1 MEMIQDTYANSGFTA
16 DNRRNSDSSGH
27 SYEDIYANED
37 EERHKTNNKGTS
49 RTACI
54 INAEQVGKT
63 SRSHAADPQFKG
75 CYRLAAVCLGLLC
88 VLLLA
93 GVIVL
98 WIKFTTERDQLQTS
112 YTKLTAERDQLQT
125 NYTKLTAERD
135 QQQTSYTKLTAER
148 DQLQTSYTKL
158 TAERDQLQTSYASVV
173 RQLQNPGDCLQKF
186 FNLEKAMQQGWTF
199 FKTSMYFISTGGK
212 SWSESR
218 QDCKGRGADL
228 VIINDREEQN
238 FTEILRRGKRAWIG
252 LTDSEKEGVWKWVDG
267 SALTTTFWGHSE
279 PNSNAGDEDCVVTGE
294 GSDPVKNWADYPCND
309 RIVWICEKSIFNSG
323 VLE

>member
-1 MEMIQDTYANSGFTA
+1 ILVYVKM
-16 DNRRNSDSSGH
+16 
-27 SYEDIYANED
+27 
-37 EERHKTNNKGTS
+37 TS
-49 RTACI
+49 T
-54 INAEQVGKT
+54 
-63 SRSHAADPQFKG
+63 
-75 CYRLAAVCLGLLC
+75 
-88 VLLLA
+88 
-93 GVIVL
+93 
-98 WIKFTTERDQLQTS
+98 
-112 YTKLTAERDQLQT
+112 
-125 NYTKLTAERD
+125 
-135 QQQTSYTKLTAER
+135 
-148 DQLQTSYTKL
+148 
-158 TAERDQLQTSYASVV
+158 
-173 RQLQNPGDCLQKF
+173 
-186 FNLEKAMQQGWTF
+186 KAMQQGWTF